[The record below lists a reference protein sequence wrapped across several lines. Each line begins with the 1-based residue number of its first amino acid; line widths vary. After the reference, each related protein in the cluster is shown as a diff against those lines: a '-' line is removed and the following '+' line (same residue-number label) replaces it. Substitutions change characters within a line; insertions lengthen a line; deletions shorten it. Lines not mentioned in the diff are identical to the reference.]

1 MDSTVS
7 EALFIGWWAVL
18 GLMVGSFLN
27 VVIARLPEEGESVA
41 RPVRSR
47 CPRCRTTLSW
57 YENIPVLSWL
67 ALRARCRTCRAP
79 ISWRYPLVELL
90 TGGLFLWVALE
101 RPEDPAVVAL
111 HSLVLAG
118 LVVATFVDFDRYE
131 IPDEVSL
138 GGCVLAPLVSLALPR
153 VFAADGLARALSEGA
168 AVGRF
173 EALAACLAG
182 MALGGGI
189 LLAIGWLGKRIYGAE
204 AMGLGDVKLMAA
216 GGGLVGPGAVL
227 YALLLAA
234 LLGSIVGV
242 LNMLRLLLELRRRV
256 RQRGRSDGWGRSLQ
270 AARLAGRYIPF
281 GPYLAVGIATV
292 LVRWEADGAALLRL
306 LEP

>member
-1 MDSTVS
+1 MDPETS

-47 CPRCRTTLSW
+47 CPHCRTTLRW
-57 YENIPVLSWL
+57 YENLPVLSWL
-67 ALRARCRTCRAP
+67 VLRARCRTCRAP

-90 TGGLFLWVALE
+90 TSGLFLWVVSE
-101 RPEDPAVVAL
+101 RPGDPALVAL
-111 HSLVLAG
+111 QSLALAG

-138 GGCVLAPLVSLALPR
+138 GGCALAPLAALALPR
-153 VFAADGLARALSEGA
+153 LFAADGLALSLAEGA
-168 AVGRF
+168 PVGRF

-189 LLAIGWLGKRIYGAE
+189 LLAIGWLGKRVYGAD

-234 LLGSIVGV
+234 LLGSVVGV
-242 LNMLRLLLELRRRV
+242 LNMLRLLFELRRRV
-256 RQRGRSDGWGRSLQ
+256 RDRQRADGWGRSLQ
-270 AARLAGRYIPF
+270 VARIAGRYIPF
-281 GPYLAVGIATV
+281 GPYLAIGIATV